1 MERSVRCAATA
12 AASLV
17 AIAFVSTP
25 AFAQGKGGAATA
37 TTHVRIV
44 ADKFV
49 VVDQH
54 PITVLK
60 GDKTGRI
67 VWELPPK
74 PSPWRFE
81 GDSIAIDGGQFF
93 GCDRIRSGTL
103 FQVGQMGLPFVS
115 VPSAV
120 LLLSG
125 FQFCRKFRIR
135 FCPVSLPLFASSPI
149 LALPF

>member
-37 TTHVRIV
+37 STHVRIV

-93 GCDRIRSGTL
+93 GCHVEASGQRYVCTDRSPRTTALYPYRVTVYQGDRANARSL
-103 FQVGQMGLPFVS
+103 HVD
-115 VPSAV
+115 SAV
-120 LLLSG
+120 
-125 FQFCRKFRIR
+125 QNE
-135 FCPVSLPLFASSPI
+135 
-149 LALPF
+149 